1 VSRSAHSILFLTFF
15 TTVLLNG
22 CTALQPTGRLS
33 VNIEQI
39 PFQDENFKAC
49 VLEQKVSDPA
59 EITELDCSLRN
70 IQSAD
75 ELFYFPNLRKLD
87 LSLNEISW
95 LDIRTN
101 SQLESLKLFPSNN
114 LKAMKF
120 SHYPQL
126 KTLALD
132 GRDGE
137 IAEDALKAMPA
148 LEELTL
154 GFEDMTKL
162 KIHQPELRSLSL
174 LNSKSLNKL
183 VLNTPS
189 LEDFYSDR
197 TQINWLDLSSTQKL
211 VSLEIRK
218 TPLQR
223 LTLDAQPNLERLWL
237 QEGKLT
243 DIELGVTPKLE
254 QLTISHQQLKTID
267 LSQAPNIRELAL
279 NNNQLTELDLNGLR
293 HLSRLNVK
301 NNPLPDLYKALG
313 NSSLF
318 LYCIDA
324 NQLDYTVEVF
334 SLDCRV
340 GGDIKPYA
348 FKALNNLR
356 SLKLRLSADIEQLDL
371 RHLSGLEFL
380 SISSQKQAL
389 KKIQLPLSSYLTEID
404 LSNNQ
409 LKSITLPTLPKL
421 KKLNLLG
428 NNLTEFRLPAQPELK
443 QLRLTGNP
451 LKHTKLSGQPNLETL
466 FINQAAIKHLQLS
479 GHPKLKKLILSKGK
493 LEKLQLDLPELKEL
507 DLRWNPNLK
516 KEETLISPA
525 TMRSLTPKKEAQT
538 RNKATDSSSSTPPV
552 AANQNKRTNTL
563 SW

>member
-1 VSRSAHSILFLTFF
+1 MSRSTNSVLFFTFF
-15 TTVLLNG
+15 TTLLLNG
-22 CTALQPTGRLS
+22 CAGIPSTSKQS
-33 VNIEQI
+33 VSIEQI

-49 VLEQKVSDPA
+49 VLEQKTSDPA

-95 LDIRTN
+95 LDIRAN

-126 KTLALD
+126 RTLALD

-137 IAEDALKAMPA
+137 IAEDALKTMPA

-183 VLNTPS
+183 ILNTPS

-197 TQINWLDLSSTQKL
+197 SQLKWLDLSSTQKL
-211 VSLEIRK
+211 VNLEVRK
-218 TPLQR
+218 TPLQK
-223 LTLDAQPNLERLWL
+223 LTLDTQPDLEKLWL
-237 QEGKLT
+237 QEGNLT
-243 DIELGVTPKLE
+243 TIELGATPKLK
-254 QLTISHQQLKTID
+254 QLAISHQQLKTID
-267 LSQAPNIRELAL
+267 LSQAPNIRELEL
-279 NNNQLTELDLNGLR
+279 NNNRLTALNLNGLR
-293 HLSRLNVK
+293 QLNRLNVK

-334 SLDCRV
+334 SLDCRL
-340 GGDIKPYA
+340 GADIDPHA
-348 FKALNNLR
+348 FKVLSNLR
-356 SLKLRLSADIEQLDL
+356 SLKLRLSPGVEQLNL
-371 RHLSGLEFL
+371 SHLSGLESL
-380 SISSQKQAL
+380 VIHSQKQAL
-389 KKIQLPLSSYLTEID
+389 KKVLLPSSRYLTDID
-404 LSNNQ
+404 LSNNL

-421 KKLNLLG
+421 QKLNLLE
-428 NNLTEFRLPAQPELK
+428 NNLTGFRLSAQPQLK

-451 LKHTKLSGQPNLETL
+451 LKHARFATQPNLEAL
-466 FINQAAIKHLQLS
+466 FINQTAIKNLQLTNQ
-479 GHPKLKKLILSKGK
+479 PKLKKLILSKGK
-493 LEKLQLDLPELKEL
+493 LEKLKLDLPELKEL

-516 KEETLISPA
+516 KEEILISPA
-525 TMRSLTPKKEAQT
+525 TIMSLTPQKE
-538 RNKATDSSSSTPPV
+538 TPTKNEAGNPSPSPPPI
-552 AANQNKRTNTL
+552 ASN
-563 SW
+563 

>member
-1 VSRSAHSILFLTFF
+1 MSRSTRSVLFFTFF

-22 CTALQPTGRLS
+22 CAGIQSTGKQS
-33 VNIEQI
+33 VSIEQI
-39 PFQDENFKAC
+39 PFRDENFKAC
-49 VLEQKVSDPA
+49 VLEQKISDPA

-75 ELFYFPNLRKLD
+75 ELFYFPNLQKLD

-95 LDIRTN
+95 LDIRAN
-101 SQLESLKLFPSNN
+101 SQLESLKLFPSNH

-126 KTLALD
+126 RTLALD

-137 IAEDALKAMPA
+137 IAEDALQAMPA

-162 KIHQPELRSLSL
+162 KIHQSELRSLSL

-183 VLNTPS
+183 ILNTPS

-197 TQINWLDLSSTQKL
+197 SQLNWLDFSSTQKL
-211 VSLEIRK
+211 VNLEIRK
-218 TPLQR
+218 TPLQK
-223 LTLDAQPNLERLWL
+223 LTLDTQPDLEKLWL
-237 QEGKLT
+237 QEGNLT
-243 DIELGVTPKLE
+243 TIELGSTPKLK
-254 QLTISHQQLKTID
+254 QLAIRHQQLKAID
-267 LSQAPNIRELAL
+267 LSQAPNIRELEL
-279 NNNQLTELDLNGLR
+279 NNNRLTALDLNGLR
-293 HLSRLNVK
+293 QLNRLNVK

-340 GGDIKPYA
+340 GRDIEPHA
-348 FKALNNLR
+348 FKVLSNIR
-356 SLKLRLSADIEQLDL
+356 SLKLRLSPGVEQLNL
-371 RHLSGLEFL
+371 SHLSGLESL
-380 SISSQKQAL
+380 VIHSQKQAL
-389 KKIQLPLSSYLTEID
+389 KKVLLPSSRYLANID
-404 LSNNQ
+404 LSNNL

-421 KKLNLLG
+421 QKLNLRE
-428 NNLTEFRLPAQPELK
+428 NNLTGFKLSAQPQLK

-451 LKHTKLSGQPNLETL
+451 LKHAQFAAQPNLEAL
-466 FINQAAIKHLQLS
+466 FINQTAIKKLQLTNQ
-479 GHPKLKKLILSKGK
+479 PKLKKLVLSKGK
-493 LEKLQLDLPELKEL
+493 FEKLKLDLPELKEL

-516 KEETLISPA
+516 KEEMQISPA
-525 TMRSLTPKKEAQT
+525 TKMSLTPTKNEAGHYPL
-538 RNKATDSSSSTPPV
+538 SPPPI
-552 AANQNKRTNTL
+552 ASN
-563 SW
+563 